1 MESER
6 IRFLFNSGRL
16 IWIFQVL
23 SGILLIVIVGLHWF
37 FQHSIVGNGGPAYA
51 NVVAYL
57 RCPVFFGLETAF
69 LLVVIIHALLGVRAI
84 LLDRGL
90 SARVLR
96 WVNWGLFI
104 AGTAAL
110 WYGLSLTLALV
121 QVKG

>member
-16 IWIFQVL
+16 IWVFQVF

-37 FQHSIVGNGGPAYA
+37 FQHSIVGRGGPAYA

-57 RCPVFFGLETAF
+57 RCPLFFGLETIL
-69 LLVVIIHALLGVRAI
+69 LLVVIVHALLGIRAI

-90 SARVLR
+90 SVRTLR

-104 AGTAAL
+104 VGTVAL
-110 WYGLSLTLALV
+110 SYGLRLTLALAHLR
-121 QVKG
+121 G

>member
-16 IWIFQVL
+16 IWVFQVL
-23 SGILLIVIVGLHWF
+23 SGILIIVIVGLHWF
-37 FQHSIVGNGGPAYA
+37 FQHSIVGKGGSAYA

-57 RCPVFFGLETAF
+57 RSPVFFGLEITF
-69 LLVVIIHALLGVRAI
+69 LLVVIVHALLGVRAI

-90 SARVLR
+90 SVRALR

-121 QVKG
+121 HAKG

>member
-1 MESER
+1 MKSER

-16 IWIFQVL
+16 IWVFQVL

-37 FQHSIVGNGGPAYA
+37 FQHSIVGTGGPAYA
-51 NVVAYL
+51 NVVTYL
-57 RCPVFFGLETAF
+57 RRPVFFGLETTF
-69 LLVVIIHALLGVRAI
+69 LLVVIVHALLGVRAI

-90 SARVLR
+90 SVRSLR

-104 AGTAAL
+104 VGTAAL

-121 QVKG
+121 HVKG

>member
-16 IWIFQVL
+16 IWVFQVF

-37 FQHSIVGNGGPAYA
+37 FQHSIVGKGGPAYA

-57 RCPVFFGLETAF
+57 RCPLFFGLETTF
-69 LLVVIIHALLGVRAI
+69 LLVVVIHALLGIRAI
-84 LLDRGL
+84 LLDLGL
-90 SARVLR
+90 RVRVLR

-104 AGTAAL
+104 VGTATL
-110 WYGLSLTLALV
+110 WYGLRLTLALAHLR
-121 QVKG
+121 G